1 MRLDDQRCSFE
12 QYRRLGCVNGHTSHK
27 EPLATAQRRAY
38 LFARRVP
45 FLSRPDRTHVASS
58 DILHYYKGNPNV
70 SILASSL
77 ALGATDYDWRDDAL
91 CRDTDPALFFPVGTT
106 GNALVQVDHAKHTCD
121 ECTVS
126 ADCLDFALDTN
137 QDSGIWG
144 GLTEEERRV
153 IRRKRV
159 AALRAGRRAATA

>member
-77 ALGATDYDWRDDAL
+77 AL
-91 CRDTDPALFFPVGTT
+91 
-106 GNALVQVDHAKHTCD
+106 ALVQVDHAKHTCD

-126 ADCLDFALDTN
+126 ADCLAFALDTN

>member
-1 MRLDDQRCSFE
+1 M
-12 QYRRLGCVNGHTSHK
+12 
-27 EPLATAQRRAY
+27 
-38 LFARRVP
+38 
-45 FLSRPDRTHVASS
+45 
-58 DILHYYKGNPNV
+58 

-77 ALGATDYDWRDDAL
+77 ALGAAEYDWRDDAL
-91 CRDTDPALFFPVGTT
+91 CTDTDPALFFPVGTT
-106 GNALVQVDHAKHTCD
+106 GNALIQIDYAKNTCD

-126 ADCLDFALDTN
+126 KDCLHFALDTN

-159 AALRAGRRAATA
+159 AAARAERRAAATA